1 MEILN
6 RYHNYELHPE
16 TDVKGCDD
24 SAWDGTAAVVSE
36 LRCRI
41 REMQEER
48 RKSGCGNRIVVSFD
62 CYPGVDKEEILSLAA
77 QLDPTRVFDM
87 EDYAKS
93 EETLNREFAD
103 YITDDRVFGVICH
116 RKTEDLFQK
125 EKLQQAAEE
134 LADIT

>member
-103 YITDDRVFGVICH
+103 YITDDRVFGV
-116 RKTEDLFQK
+116 K
-125 EKLQQAAEE
+125 
-134 LADIT
+134 